1 MRLCETPKL
10 YPLPKIYVKDL
21 IDFHRNLVFEHG
33 TGIMDSNDFII
44 KMREYFRR
52 SSTEP
57 TGRDVG
63 RLEEMGLVSI
73 KDGGTKIEIKAT
85 PEAVRG
91 QNIDNTI

>member
-21 IDFHRNLVFEHG
+21 IDFHCNLVFEHG

-73 KDGGTKIEIKAT
+73 KDGGTAIEIKAT
-85 PEAVRG
+85 PKAVRG